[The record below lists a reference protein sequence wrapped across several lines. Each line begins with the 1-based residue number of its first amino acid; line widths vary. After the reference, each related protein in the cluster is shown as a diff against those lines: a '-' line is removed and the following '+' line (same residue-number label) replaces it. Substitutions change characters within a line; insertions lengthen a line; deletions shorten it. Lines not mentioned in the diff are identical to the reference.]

1 MQHDSVLWKWVRKED
16 RLMPNWQLNEPSITI
31 NDICKTFTCSSKC
44 RSYKCSKSNMKCLR
58 FCGCKNKCE
67 KKSIM

>member
-1 MQHDSVLWKWVRKED
+1 MQHDSVLWMWVRKED

-31 NDICKTFTCSSKC
+31 NDICKTFICSSKC

-67 KKSIM
+67 NKSIM